1 MNTMCMLYRS
11 TYASDF
17 APNRLS
23 DIGKPTSKGTAQL
36 SLPTEKSVD
45 REPPIISRPPR
56 RRSESADYRIGAR
69 RSSISDAPSSIRDIE
84 KRMALLNASSCLPTK
99 TRSTTSTAMD
109 ADMTQT
115 AASSVLC
122 RLDFIVS
129 EMQGAS
135 APSVQLRAF
144 VRAATSRNASSFDS
158 VRHVSSIVP
167 RAAESTTKLSSL
179 KRSLSGRLS
188 GSLLSPASR
197 PNPTKSIKSNN
208 STKTDDSNHPVR
220 GGSGVCGIQ
229 NIGNSCYQNSVIQ
242 FLNAIPEFTNCLRE
256 VEVQKDIASLM
267 DDRCGSVTSGF
278 E

>member
-1 MNTMCMLYRS
+1 MNGMCVSYRS

-17 APNRLS
+17 APNRL
-23 DIGKPTSKGTAQL
+23 DGIGKTTKCTEHL
-36 SLPTEKSVD
+36 SLSTEKSVD
-45 REPPIISRPPR
+45 REPLITSRPLR
-56 RRSESADYRIGAR
+56 RRSESADYRIGVPR
-69 RSSISDAPSSIRDIE
+69 FSISDASSIRDIE
-84 KRMALLNASSCLPTK
+84 KRMARLNTSCLPMK
-99 TRSTTSTAMD
+99 KRSSTSTATD
-109 ADMTQT
+109 AEMTRT
-115 AASSVLC
+115 ASSSVLC

-135 APSVQLRAF
+135 APSVQLHAF
-144 VRAATSRNASSFDS
+144 VRAAATSRNASSFEP

-197 PNPTKSIKSNN
+197 PNPTKSIKSNS

-220 GGSGVCGIQ
+220 RGSGVCGIR

-242 FLNAIPEFTNCLRE
+242 FLNAIPGFTNCLRE
-256 VEVQKDIASLM
+256 GEVQKGTASLM
-267 DDRCGSVTSGF
+267 DDSCGSAL
-278 E
+278 